1 MVQEALLRIFA
12 KGISQRKDGNTL
24 ISVSS
29 SWDHGCPDSATMT
42 VRRSTWGRHP
52 VLQRIQVLYE
62 MFRLA
67 IRGRKF
73 PVWLSSPVGGRS

>member
-29 SWDHGCPDSATMT
+29 SWDT
-42 VRRSTWGRHP
+42 VALTARP
-52 VLQRIQVLYE
+52 
-62 MFRLA
+62 
-67 IRGRKF
+67 
-73 PVWLSSPVGGRS
+73 